1 MFAHTIKAMQQK
13 SRPIMQPIS
22 MQPISMMPMQDST
35 PVDLDEQAK
44 ELVNKLKELSHFEEA
59 VLPIAADLEELDETT
74 EEETKLRRH
83 NTSHLIELRE
93 TVDKKKVKFGEF
105 NPTVHIIIPPEIETH
120 IETQETSETT
130 TPKPK
135 PKPKIVKPK
144 AVKAIKPK
152 TDELD
157 TSMKPKPKPVRAIKA
172 KPKASDSDCAL
183 SFAA

>member
-83 NTSHLIELRE
+83 NTSHLTELRE

-120 IETQETSETT
+120 IETTETTT

-135 PKPKIVKPK
+135 PRPKLVKPK
-144 AVKAIKPK
+144 AVKPK
-152 TDELD
+152 AEPE
-157 TSMKPKPKPVRAIKA
+157 TSITMKPKPVRAIKA